1 MEKQRTDQDRR
12 DRIRIHFKARVIIKT
27 GNFVKNI
34 VMTLKNISMTGLL
47 ADTNDKLPVGEQCDI
62 AVIVPG
68 KSSKLVLHIRG
79 KISRHTETG
88 IAIRFDDELEWW
100 SIFSMFKNFG
110 K

>member
-1 MEKQRTDQDRR
+1 MEKNRPNQERR

-27 GNFVKNI
+27 GSFIKNI
-34 VMTLKNISMTGLL
+34 VMTLKDISMTGLL
-47 ADTNDKLPVGEQCDI
+47 ADTNDKLPVGSQCDI

-68 KSSKLVLHIRG
+68 KSSKLVLYIKG

-100 SIFSMFKNFG
+100 SIFSMFRNYSR
-110 K
+110 